1 MHRYID
7 HMPKMVQI
15 RNMPDD
21 VHRQLKSQAAAAGLS
36 LSEYL
41 LREVTKLTEGLSL
54 EELVRRAR
62 LRGPVQ
68 LGEPIEDI
76 IREMRGQP

>member
-21 VHRQLKSQAAAAGLS
+21 VHCQLKSQAAAAGLS